1 MGAKHDVGYGQARI
15 RHVLMVSRRSKTK
28 AWMKRHVSDPFV
40 QEAQKQ
46 GYHSRA
52 AFKLIEIN
60 DRDKLFKPGMTVID
74 LGAAPGGWSQIA
86 KEKIGKNGR
95 VIALDILPIA
105 PIPGVITIQGD
116 FNEPSVLDELIA
128 AVDGKADL
136 IISDMAP
143 NLSGQKS
150 IDLPRSIHLLELAL
164 DCADQL
170 LRPGGA
176 LLIKAFHGP
185 GLEAYLS
192 LFRTRFKSVK
202 FRKPEASRASSRE
215 QYVLGVEFKSAP

>member
-1 MGAKHDVGYGQARI
+1 
-15 RHVLMVSRRSKTK
+15 
-28 AWMKRHVSDPFV
+28 MKRHVSDPFV

-46 GYHSRA
+46 GFHSRA
-52 AFKLIEIN
+52 AFKLIEIHEK
-60 DRDKLFKPGMTVID
+60 DQLFKPGMTVID

-86 KEKIGKNGR
+86 KEKVGKNGR
-95 VIALDILPIA
+95 VIALDILPIS
-105 PIPGVITIQGD
+105 PIPDIVTIQGD
-116 FNEPSVLDELIA
+116 FNDQEVLDQLIE
-128 AVDGKADL
+128 AVNGKADL

-164 DCADQL
+164 DCAKQL
-170 LRPGGA
+170 LKPGGT

-185 GLEAYLS
+185 GLEEYLK
-192 LFRTRFKSVK
+192 LFRSQFKTTK

-215 QYVLGVEFKSAP
+215 QYVLGLGFKL